1 MMKPADLKHLREQ
14 LGLTQ
19 QQLADA
25 LRTTRVSVARYEA
38 GMRRIP
44 GMVKVAIDQLG
55 RSSEISMAG
64 IVAAG
69 SPIEPVQQAER
80 IDVPPSM
87 LRGGDTFALRV
98 KGESMKDDGI
108 LPGDLVVVR
117 KQATARNGQT
127 VVALVNHEATIKTY
141 FKKDS
146 HIELHPANEAMQP
159 IIVKPSDTFQIE
171 GLLIGVIRHCTV

>member
-1 MMKPADLKHLREQ
+1 MKPADLKRVREQ

-19 QQLADA
+19 QQMADA

-44 GMVKVAIDQLG
+44 GMVQVTLDQLG
-55 RSSEISMAG
+55 RSFEIPMAG

-69 SPIEPVQQAER
+69 SPIEPVQQSEL

-87 LRGGDTFALRV
+87 LRGGNTFALRV

-117 KQATARNGQT
+117 KQEMARNGQT
-127 VVALVNHEATIKTY
+127 VVALVNHDATIKTY
-141 FKKDS
+141 FKKGA
-146 HIELHPANEAMQP
+146 HIELHPANAAMEP
-159 IIVKPSDTFQIE
+159 IIVRPSDTFHIE
-171 GLLIGVIRHCTV
+171 GILIGVIRHCTG